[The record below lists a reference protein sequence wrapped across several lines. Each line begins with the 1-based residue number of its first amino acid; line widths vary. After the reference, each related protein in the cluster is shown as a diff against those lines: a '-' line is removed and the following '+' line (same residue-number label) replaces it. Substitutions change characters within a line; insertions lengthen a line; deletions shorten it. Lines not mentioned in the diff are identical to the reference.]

1 MIGLSEFWCPGED
14 SVTQARPRSG
24 LHARPF
30 SSSRQV
36 LKHLTFWAGMKK
48 ADHLAMIGFLGIL
61 VPRRGLEPP
70 HPKAHGPEPCASTN
84 SATWALT
91 AEFVFQPTPARQ
103 KVTIARFLNDANY
116 FCIFSYPTEINAALA
131 LHKNRFYAYCYIK
144 SWGNPCQPV
153 YPHKVDSRYGH
164 LAINGII
171 KTRTRCQRVFLCLAP
186 TGQRVF

>member
-1 MIGLSEFWCPGED
+1 MISRRGLGHTGATPVGLACPTFLVPTSGA
-14 SVTQARPRSG
+14 QALVFLGWNEKSRPSCDDR
-24 LHARPF
+24 LF
-30 SSSRQV
+30 
-36 LKHLTFWAGMKK
+36 
-48 ADHLAMIGFLGIL
+48 GIL

-103 KVTIARFLNDANY
+103 KITIARFLNDANY